1 MLKTGTVGAAQKIG
15 RIHRLVRSEPV
26 KMKLRNLDA
35 MSIDELWTLREEV
48 AGILATKISGEKAE
62 LEERLRRL
70 GRHFEGRVS
79 DVSHSP
85 GSQRERRRPYPRVA
99 PKYCNPSKPSETWS
113 GRGKTPRWL
122 RAQLDIGRNV
132 EDFRISS
139 S

>member
-1 MLKTGTVGAAQKIG
+1 MGTVKAAQIA
-15 RIHRLVRSEPV
+15 HNPLACLDRSR
-26 KMKLRNLDA
+26 KMKLRNLDS
-35 MSIDELWTLREEV
+35 MSIDELWTLHEQV
-48 AGILATKISGEKAE
+48 AEILTTKISGEKAE

-70 GRHFEGRVS
+70 GRQFEGRLS
-79 DVSHSP
+79 DTHSS
-85 GSQRERRRPYPRVA
+85 GSQRERRRPYPRVV